1 MTGESTG
8 HTNPLEVLRRRRRVL
23 AEALRSRLWPLPAV
37 AVLLAVLA
45 GIGVPELDTAVDD
58 HMPPAV
64 AGYLFGGG
72 ADAAREVLGA
82 IAASLITV
90 TSLTFSL
97 TLVTLQLASSQYS
110 PRLLRT
116 FAADRVVQRTLA
128 LFLSTFIYALT
139 VLRTVRNETGSD
151 NNEFVPQLAVTLA
164 YALTV
169 ASVVALVL
177 FLGHLVRQIRIETI
191 LDQVRAD
198 TCATAAHILPRAT
211 ADNGPAQPLPE
222 PPPHAHLVDAT
233 GSGFVIEIDEHAVL
247 SAAVH
252 ADALVRI
259 DRPVGSPLVAGTPIA
274 RCWPVHPPHPLAGET
289 SDRLAA
295 RIRDAVRT
303 GSERTTAQDVGYGL
317 RQLTDVVVRALSPGI
332 NDPTTAVHGLVA
344 CTAVLVELLPAR
356 LGPYTVCDS
365 DNRVRV
371 IIARPTF
378 ADLLELVCRQP
389 RIYGAADPDV
399 LEALLSML
407 HLLVRKA
414 VTEEHRSAIHDQLV
428 LVCGRINDHDGATR
442 RHLER
447 RARDVEEAFPHRWS
461 SPGPAP
467 RPSDTH

>member
-58 HMPPAV
+58 HMPPVV

-82 IAASLITV
+82 IAGSLITV

-139 VLRTVRNETGSD
+139 VLRTVRNDTGAGTS
-151 NNEFVPQLAVTLA
+151 EFVPPLAVTLA

-177 FLGHLVRQIRIETI
+177 FLGHLVRQIRIETV
-191 LDQVRAD
+191 LDQVRTD

-211 ADNGPAQPLPE
+211 ADSGPAQPLPE
-222 PPPHAHLVDAT
+222 PPPHAHLVDAA

-247 SAAVH
+247 TAAVH

-259 DRPVGSPLVAGTPIA
+259 DRPVGSSLVAGTPIA
-274 RCWPVHPPHPLAGET
+274 RCWPAHPQHPLAGET
-289 SDRLAA
+289 LDRLAEQ
-295 RIRDAVRT
+295 IRDAVRT
-303 GSERTTAQDVGYGL
+303 GSERTTAQDVGFGL

-365 DNRVRV
+365 DEQPRVM
-371 IIARPTF
+371 IARPTF
-378 ADLLELVCRQP
+378 ADLLDLVCTQP
-389 RIYGAADPDV
+389 RIYGAADPEV

-407 HLLVRKA
+407 KLLGWKA
-414 VTEEHRSAIHDQLV
+414 VTDSHRVAIGDQLARLRDCLGEHEDV
-428 LVCGRINDHDGATR
+428 VR
-442 RHLER
+442 RALER
-447 RARDVEEAFPHRWS
+447 TADDVDSSLTHRWHS
-461 SPGPAP
+461 RS
-467 RPSDTH
+467 RLH